1 MNRRR
6 CGAPPTMPLFYLAT
20 EREIII
26 CRDVDE
32 LNQRAAE
39 QFTLRMISNFGI
51 SEILLER
58 WSIGSL

>member
-1 MNRRR
+1 
-6 CGAPPTMPLFYLAT
+6 MPLFYLAT

-51 SEILLER
+51 SEILLE
-58 WSIGSL
+58 